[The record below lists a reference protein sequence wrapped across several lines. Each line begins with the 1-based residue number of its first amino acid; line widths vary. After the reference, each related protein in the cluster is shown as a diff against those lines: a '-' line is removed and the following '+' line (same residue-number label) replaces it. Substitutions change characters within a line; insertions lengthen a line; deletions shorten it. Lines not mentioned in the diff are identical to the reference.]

1 MLIGH
6 NRLRAALVLGLLLG
20 MGLAGCKRELPA
32 PWRDLRFPLSNAEL
46 LPGADE
52 KGFQANYPAGTPA
65 ADLFREY
72 QRAMEAGGWSV
83 LKQGSSHDPVNGA
96 FSVILRRGE
105 ERVLV
110 TVTGG
115 KPVQAR
121 VTTSVD

>member
-1 MLIGH
+1 MIGT
-6 NRLRAALVLGLLLG
+6 RRASVILGCALLLG
-20 MGLAGCKRELPA
+20 VTMVSGCKRELPA
-32 PWRDLRFPLSNAEL
+32 PWREVRFPLSQAEI

-52 KGFQANYPAGTPA
+52 KGFQANYPAGTPL

-72 QRAMEAGGWSV
+72 QRSLEAQGWTV

-96 FSVILRRGE
+96 HSVIMKRGK

-110 TVTGG
+110 TVSGTQ
-115 KPVQAR
+115 PVQAR